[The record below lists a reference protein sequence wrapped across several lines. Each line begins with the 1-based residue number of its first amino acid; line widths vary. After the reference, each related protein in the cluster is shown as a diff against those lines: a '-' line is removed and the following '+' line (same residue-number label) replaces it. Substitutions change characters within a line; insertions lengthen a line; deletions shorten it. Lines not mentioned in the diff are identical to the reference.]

1 MEGAAS
7 LSSDYSF
14 QLKKKPTL
22 SVWLS
27 HHHHHHHHPL
37 RGTIS
42 VVLQGAGFLSL
53 FFSLGVLCFMVSVL
67 VLSGIEIIFLVVRK
81 LEWEAVFRICA
92 VNSVDNAGM
101 F

>member
-1 MEGAAS
+1 
-7 LSSDYSF
+7 
-14 QLKKKPTL
+14 
-22 SVWLS
+22 
-27 HHHHHHHHPL
+27 
-37 RGTIS
+37 
-42 VVLQGAGFLSL
+42 
-53 FFSLGVLCFMVSVL
+53 MVSVL